1 MLGSSDEPSERRED
15 MGWYY
20 VDHEKIGINKKIPR
34 KFHRVVVQL
43 VIMYGLEIWGVTIRI
58 LGDLE
63 WMH

>member
-15 MGWYY
+15 MVWYY
-20 VDHEKIGINKKIPR
+20 VDHEKIGINKKMPGN
-34 KFHRVVVQL
+34 FHRVVFQL
-43 VIMYGLEIWGVTIRI
+43 VIMYALEIWGVTIRI